1 MLEVD
6 PDGTAASPVQRDIV
20 VSHAWD
26 DHHAEIYNFLRRATR
41 DEGAAEDLLQET
53 FLRLTTEVG
62 RGRPPEHLRA
72 WLYRV
77 ASNLATSRGR
87 RLTTALRWLRLHGE
101 HEAHPGAQES
111 PEAGVLRR
119 ERRADLESLLESLPA
134 DARTALLLSRD
145 GFTGTEIAVQIGR
158 SHAATRSL
166 LSRARVQLRLEL
178 ERREA
183 PE

>member
-1 MLEVD
+1 M
-6 PDGTAASPVQRDIV
+6 
-20 VSHAWD
+20 
-26 DHHAEIYNFLRRATR
+26 
-41 DEGAAEDLLQET
+41 
-53 FLRLTTEVG
+53 
-62 RGRPPEHLRA
+62 
-72 WLYRV
+72 
-77 ASNLATSRGR
+77 
-87 RLTTALRWLRLHGE
+87 RWLRLHGE